1 MTHQAKSNVLSIDI
15 VDAGLAE
22 GFEHVV
28 QDHCHTWTIRM
39 CKEASQS
46 RIISLIELTI
56 VEERF
61 AEDCDVQNLI
71 NLTELELYFFRFV
84 TEHQTLD
91 I

>member
-1 MTHQAKSNVLSIDI
+1 
-15 VDAGLAE
+15 
-22 GFEHVV
+22 
-28 QDHCHTWTIRM
+28 M
-39 CKEASQS
+39 CKDKT

-56 VEERF
+56 VEERL

-71 NLTELELYFFRFV
+71 NLTELEIYFFRFV